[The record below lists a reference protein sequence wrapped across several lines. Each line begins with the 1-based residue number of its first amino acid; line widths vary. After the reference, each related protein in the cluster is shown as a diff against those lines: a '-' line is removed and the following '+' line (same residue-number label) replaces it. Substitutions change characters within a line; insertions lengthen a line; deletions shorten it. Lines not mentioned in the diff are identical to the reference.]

1 MGEVIFTQVND
12 ENETTTYKKEI
23 FAILLPDFVLNFRY
37 SLLVLRYKI
46 ALSNS
51 EASKR
56 VQNFLKCIYYEHR
69 GRMRFDDFK
78 NS

>member
-12 ENETTTYKKEI
+12 ENETSTYQKEI
-23 FAILLPDFVLNFRY
+23 VAILLPDFVSNFRY

-56 VQNFLKCIYYEHR
+56 VSDELPYFLLKI
-69 GRMRFDDFK
+69 K
-78 NS
+78 I

>member
-12 ENETTTYKKEI
+12 ENETTSYEKEI
-23 FAILLPDFVLNFRY
+23 VAILLPELVLNFRY

-56 VQNFLKCIYYEHR
+56 VQNFLKCIYYEHK
-69 GRMRFDDFK
+69 GQMGFDDSK
-78 NS
+78 NR